1 MKCEHCGADL
11 SIENAKCP
19 YCGLDNP
26 YYKQHREQMQQY
38 QKEFQNTKK
47 DVYQV
52 TNRYVGKTIYITIIA
67 VLVALNILGF
77 FVNVVFAD
85 QMARD
90 MKHARVEKKAAV
102 MREKLEQ
109 LEQDGDYM
117 GLYAYYYNQDCPYVS
132 ELDDFWQIAV
142 VCGNYGNIYDAAT
155 KKYYYQNHSIPQDKE
170 LQELQVKI
178 IEESLEDI
186 YEAMDEEEANY
197 FNLRAGCYTKE
208 HVQAMEKCLEQ
219 TYAVL
224 YTYCNIRK
232 EDLEKFEELSSAKRS
247 VIIEEGLS
255 LNETEE

>member
-77 FVNVVFAD
+77 FANAVLAD
-85 QMARD
+85 ELARD
-90 MKHARVEKKAAV
+90 INHSRARRKAAV
-102 MREKLEQ
+102 LRENLEQ
-109 LEQDGDYM
+109 MEQDGDYL
-117 GLYAYYYNQDCPYVS
+117 GLTYYYYNQDGPYVT
-132 ELDDFWQIAV
+132 ELDDFGQIAV
-142 VCGNYGNIYDAAT
+142 VCGNYRYIYETVT
-155 KKYYYQNHSIPQDKE
+155 KTFYYQNHSSEPN
-170 LQELQVKI
+170 
-178 IEESLEDI
+178 IEFQGKVIEDSLEDI
-186 YEAMDEEEANY
+186 YVAMDEENANY
-197 FNLRAGCYTKE
+197 FDLKAGCYNAE
-208 HVQAMEKCLEQ
+208 HVRAMEKCLEQ

-224 YTYCNIRK
+224 HTYCNISK
-232 EDLEKFEELSSAKRS
+232 EDLENFREMSPAKRS